1 MKEIMWSS
9 FSHYLLMALKHI
21 QRLTVCA
28 CYKVI
33 YVHRYLYVLMYAY
46 TQVYLVQII
55 HTRKGF
61 PKSYTQ
67 LLTEELQEPK

>member
-1 MKEIMWSS
+1 M
-9 FSHYLLMALKHI
+9 
-21 QRLTVCA
+21 
-28 CYKVI
+28 
-33 YVHRYLYVLMYAY
+33 YVFMYVY

-67 LLTEELQEPK
+67 LLTEELQESK